1 MTIVARNFR
10 TRNGSAEVDL
20 IGREGPTLVFIEVKT
35 RASEDF
41 GAPEEAVDR
50 EKRRRLVRAASE
62 YLRRCRADESSAR
75 FDIVSV
81 TGYDKPSIRHFA
93 DAFRPFQDS
102 STL

>member
-1 MTIVARNFR
+1 MVARNYR

-20 IGREGPTLVFIEVKT
+20 VARQGTTLVFVEVKT
-35 RASEDF
+35 RATETF

-62 YLRRCRADESSAR
+62 YLRRCRAEEGGVR

-81 TGYDKPSIRHFA
+81 TGFEKPSIRHIV
-93 DAFRPFQDS
+93 DAFRPFQS
-102 STL
+102 ASTS